1 MQIAS
6 GISTLQITINENRTG
21 PADQELFREKMRK
34 AEQTDWD
41 QVIARIDT
49 YIARAGAAVLALSI
63 LYFAPILVSILLK

>member
-6 GISTLQITINENRTG
+6 GISTLQMTINENRTV
-21 PADQELFREKMRK
+21 PADQELFREKMRR
-34 AEQTDWD
+34 AEKTDWD

-49 YIARAGAAVLALSI
+49 YTARAGAAVLVLSV

>member
-6 GISTLQITINENRTG
+6 GISTIQITINENRTM
-21 PADQELFREKMRK
+21 PADQELFREKMRRAK
-34 AEQTDWD
+34 KTDWD

-49 YIARAGAAVLALSI
+49 YTARAGAAVLALSV

>member
-21 PADQELFREKMRK
+21 PADQELFREKMRRAK
-34 AEQTDWD
+34 KTDWD

-49 YIARAGAAVLALSI
+49 YIARAGAAVLALSV
-63 LYFAPILVSILLK
+63 LYFVPILISILLK